1 MVSSDHTAVVGAY
14 QRAPPRAHPAA
25 PDLRRIRLSIGNCIT
40 GKFNK
45 IIGNLVPVTHFDIG
59 YRSITH
65 FDIEKLSIPKMCYC
79 Y

>member
-1 MVSSDHTAVVGAY
+1 MWVAE
-14 QRAPPRAHPAA
+14 
-25 PDLRRIRLSIGNCIT
+25 LRLSIGNCIT

-65 FDIEKLSIPKMCYC
+65 FDIDKLSISKMVLLLLKTIVIENLRRQILPQMTFF
-79 Y
+79 